1 MRSLPFAPPQF
12 FVFIAGGCL
21 SALVD
26 IGLMQLLIAAGV
38 APLPAASAGFLA
50 GLALNFAFHAR
61 ITFHSLAT
69 PAIFTRYLC
78 VVALNYLLTIGM
90 VALSMALVA
99 SALAGKLA
107 SLPLVAVNGY
117 FLGKHWIFK

>member
-1 MRSLPFAPPQF
+1 MRSLTLPLPQF

-26 IGLMQLLIAAGV
+26 IGLMQLMIAGGM
-38 APLPAASAGFLA
+38 APLAAASAGFLA
-50 GLALNFAFHAR
+50 GLAVNFAFHAR
-61 ITFHSLAT
+61 VTFHSLAT
-69 PAIFTRYLC
+69 PATFTRYLC

-90 VALSMALVA
+90 VALALALVG

-107 SLPLVAVNGY
+107 SLPLVALNGY
-117 FLGKHWIFK
+117 FLSKHWIFK